1 MKTVSRRTALQGI
14 GVTIGLPWM
23 ESKNV
28 WSFNKRP
35 SSNSN
40 SADQSAPVRVAVLFS
55 GCGYHSKEWWAKG
68 QGKDMEL
75 GKVLTPLSPF
85 KEKLTFISG
94 LYNAEATKGNI
105 HSSQTGNLLSGAP
118 LSSGG
123 IIRSGTSF
131 DQLIAQRVGH

>member
-68 QGKDMEL
+68 QGKEMEL

-94 LYNAEATKGNI
+94 LYNAEAT
-105 HSSQTGNLLSGAP
+105 
-118 LSSGG
+118 
-123 IIRSGTSF
+123 
-131 DQLIAQRVGH
+131 